1 MTRFVVDLGDLK
13 ISDELKGSIA
23 ADIQGAVLTRL
34 GAQPSLGKR
43 VVYLPREWM
52 GFVLRE
58 KFEDLA
64 APIEKIGALVK
75 ERI

>member
-23 ADIQGAVLTRL
+23 ADIQSAVLTRL
-34 GAQPSLGKR
+34 GAQPSVAKR
-43 VVYLPREWM
+43 AIYLPREWM
-52 GFVLRE
+52 GLVLRE

-64 APIEKIGALVK
+64 APVEKIGALAK